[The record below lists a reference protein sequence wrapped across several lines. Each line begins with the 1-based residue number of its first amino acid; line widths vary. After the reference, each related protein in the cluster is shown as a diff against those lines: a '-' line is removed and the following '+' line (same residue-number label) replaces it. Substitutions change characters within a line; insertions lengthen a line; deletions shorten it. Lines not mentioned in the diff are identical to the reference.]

1 MGVVERLASRVF
13 EMTGKLDSIAER
25 GLNDWV
31 VELAALHALQVQ
43 AQALLGM
50 MVRIASRL
58 GYSPE
63 SPGEA
68 ARLLADEGLLAGDDL
83 DFARRLIGFRNILV
97 HEYERIDMELVRR
110 ILEAREYRRVAALA
124 ARLLEE
130 ARRRGL
136 DP

>member
-43 AQALLGM
+43 AQALLDM

-97 HEYERIDMELVRR
+97 HEYERIYMELVRR

>member
-68 ARLLADEGLLAGDDL
+68 ARLLADEGLLAGDEL

-97 HEYERIDMELVRR
+97 HEYERVDMELVRK